1 MFDKLRNLF
10 GRGKGEDKQPPK
22 PPKPLGPPAG
32 GGDDSGDEE
41 GSEKRGFFD
50 GVKKL
55 FDKDAHTVKRLQPTL
70 DRVNEIGKTLVQKT
84 DDELKAMSEELKARF
99 RQRVTEKLSLRGL
112 EWRELD
118 PKWILEDDD
127 YEKARRAIENEV
139 MDELLPDAFA
149 LCREVAWRTIQLRPY
164 DVQVIGGIV
173 LHQGKIAEMKTGE
186 GKTLSATMPV
196 YLNALTGRGVH
207 VITVNDYLAERDAN
221 WMRPVYEFLG
231 LTVGFVTS
239 EMDYYSHNE
248 QRRAAYRC
256 DVLYG
261 TNSEVGFDYL
271 RDNLATDADR
281 LVQRPLNF
289 SIVDEVDNILIDEAR
304 TPLIISAQ
312 VELSD
317 RATLKR
323 TLAKVCDTIARKLL
337 PATHEREVERTIDK
351 FNQNRSLD
359 VAGLMD
365 FILQRGCLTTAV
377 DYLADCY
384 LAPES
389 SARMENA
396 ARLLNAVDELEE
408 LRLIDANGAEHL
420 RQMVSQLPSAS
431 QAQALVSREV
441 QNLFVPFAA
450 AAETSLRWLSNE
462 GANEDPRAKAQA
474 LTQIVR
480 AHLYLNESTS
490 LQLEEAFQKCNNDRE
505 RERLIAETIAEEVA
519 RRSLIDDKSVPEL
532 IIALM
537 TVDVN
542 ADVLPVLLESVS
554 RLPGPLATAAQLFA
568 DCSQWEQQ
576 NPAASPSEC
585 ARQLIATIEQISAE
599 RLLPH
604 ELTERLWEQAR
615 LKQPREQLRK
625 EIAATLKAHPG
636 AGTTEIVA
644 AANEFQ
650 RERQAWLK
658 QNADKL
664 QAQLSPA
671 KGLPKP
677 SLDLLAQ
684 RARHGASA
692 EEMRRTLRT
701 ELSKV
706 GANAEA
712 LKAVKK
718 FSNAQTRAC
727 EDIGNNLLKEMEQ
740 WVDVSRDARK
750 NVIATLTAGGSATE
764 LREVL
769 NEQVSDLPGEQTEA
783 LKLVSE
789 CVEQVVRWRMEHG
802 ETLTQELNAALRG
815 QGTRDKGQ
823 GIPEEALAEIHTAI
837 EDGVSAERLEHVVMD
852 HVLRLPANATV
863 TDAVET
869 FSADWSE
876 WQEQHSENVA
886 HRISEV
892 IPVSP
897 DLRAECLDVL
907 KGSSD
912 FSRSHPAHAH
922 VSVVDQLLDTIAG
935 DVTGRHLESLLTEE
949 NAVLFVE
956 ELKKRIPLAKE
967 VQNKVRAEDF
977 AGRNKEQIVRAA
989 LRLIEQT
996 LSVVPIE
1003 EPKGFNMKQAVKS
1016 YGWYLEKDEKHRQ
1029 AALTDMGTLVAERD
1043 IGSASFLDP
1052 QNLLE
1057 TLTENDALR
1066 DEEVAEVERALI
1078 AEEGR
1083 RQVSQVILQVLQ
1095 LDPTRRK
1102 RIRELKFQEINP
1114 ILDQSIRAHSLF
1126 EKNVH
1131 YVVDRES
1138 GTPEIV
1144 IVDEF
1149 TGRKMHGRRWS
1160 EGLHEAVEAKEGL
1173 EVRLESQTVATVTIQ
1188 NYFKLYYKI
1197 AGMTGTAKTEE
1208 PEFVKVYGLEVV
1220 SIPTNKAV
1228 RRTDHPDVVW
1238 KTSEQK
1244 FRAVTFE
1251 ILEKHCIG
1259 QPVLVGTRSVEVS
1272 ERLAERM
1279 KGHHLQTL
1287 ALVQLIKNNL
1297 WERKD
1302 MDNKEKSAL
1311 LASLNI
1317 PLFQLNQSAVRNL
1330 ARQLGLPGDVFDAKN
1345 LEKVSSLLNL
1355 QQKHLT
1361 RLASA
1366 LKAGIPHNVLNAKNH
1381 RNEARIIAEA
1391 ARLGAVTIAT
1401 NMAGRGVDIILGGT
1415 LDAEAKLRVITQ
1427 QIVDQCVAGDIARVR
1442 SRTQE
1447 STEKLFE
1454 RLKPQRLQDLV
1465 WATTVSETLTALR
1478 REGKLDDFKE
1488 KEMRDSLNAD
1498 LETPDF
1504 RNRVRS
1510 KARRLAIGQD
1520 LPLDD
1525 DVFADNRV
1533 AQFASVTGLPPDG
1546 LAEFLRNGVFGF
1558 SYRRDP
1564 RDAMLVRAM
1573 AELLRNGANG
1583 SMGQW
1588 VNGSMSQQNR
1598 AASVNERTPAE
1609 GEFTPDDILEA
1620 MKSLSPQSAIWATPE
1635 WLDEKLWSLNV
1646 LRGPQDVRA
1655 VTTAAEPTDEGGV
1668 AAIDAGVVVAEQSEV
1683 QTLIYKIQASRLLDL
1698 LDHELLEAVVRLANG
1713 RTNVTLS
1720 AAQLAQQVSSAEKWC
1735 VDWLDEA
1742 WVMERMEALGLWE
1755 KSGGRG
1761 GASAPARHTFIPQ
1774 VVVETGVAGQSA
1786 DLVVV
1791 GAMRPEDTVTSE
1803 YQEVRALGGLHILGT
1818 ERHESRRIDNQLRGR
1833 AGRQGDPGSSR
1844 FHVALEDELW
1854 QNFGD
1859 VTGRFKFLMN
1869 QWTED
1874 EAVEHSLLTKAITNA
1889 QKKVETNHFEGRK
1902 HVLQYDEVMN
1912 IQRQVI
1918 YRERRRALMGANV
1931 RETVVD
1937 MAEQAALSL
1946 VEEFCPAALRPDEWQ
1961 LHRLYQGLHRL
1972 FGQRHV
1978 TEYLTEDE
1986 LEGASRDAIQDTVR
2000 DAIRRA
2006 YEDHERDITPEV
2018 MAEVGRWVLCD
2029 RIDDLWME
2037 HLAAMDYLREGI
2049 SLRAYGQKDPIV
2061 EYKKEAYE
2069 MFQGMM
2075 ASLQAEVTQMVM
2087 SVVPEEAQRWAHA
2100 RIRSRLRSMQ
2110 LHWSDGGNG
2119 STAASTTERS
2129 EPKVG
2134 RNDPCPCGSGKKYK
2148 NCCMRKEQQS
2158 A

>member
-1 MFDKLRNLF
+1 LFDKLRNLF

-22 PPKPLGPPAG
+22 PPASPSG
-32 GGDDSGDEE
+32 GGEE
-41 GSEKRGFFD
+41 GDDGVEKKGFLD

-84 DDELKAMSEELKARF
+84 DDELKAMSEELKERF
-99 RQRVTEKLSLRGL
+99 RQRVAEKLSLRGL

-127 YEKARRAIENEV
+127 YEKTRRAVENEV

-186 GKTLSATMPV
+186 GKTLAATMPV

-289 SIVDEVDNILIDEAR
+289 AIVDEVDNILIDEAR

-317 RATLKR
+317 RAALKR

-377 DYLADCY
+377 GYLADCY

-396 ARLLNAVDELEE
+396 ARLLNTVDELED
-408 LRLIDANGAEHL
+408 LRLIDAAGAEHL

-441 QNLFVPFAA
+441 QNLFAPFAA
-450 AAETSLRWLSNE
+450 AAETSLRWLSHE
-462 GANEDPRAKAQA
+462 GANEDPRAKGQA

-490 LQLEEAFQKCNNDRE
+490 LQLEEAFQKGNNDRE
-505 RERLIAETIAEEVA
+505 RERLIAETIAEEIA

-532 IIALM
+532 INVLM

-576 NPAASPSEC
+576 NPDASPSEQ

-636 AGTTEIVA
+636 AGTTEIMA
-644 AANEFQ
+644 AVNEFQ

-664 QAQLSPA
+664 QTQLSQA

-684 RARHGASA
+684 RARQGASA
-692 EEMRRTLRT
+692 EEIRRTLRT

-750 NVIATLTAGGSATE
+750 NVIATLVAGGSATE

-802 ETLTQELNAALRG
+802 EALMQELTNLAGLS
-815 QGTRDKGQ
+815 
-823 GIPEEALAEIHTAI
+823 EEASAEIRTAI

-852 HVLRLPANATV
+852 HVLRLPANAAV
-863 TDAVET
+863 TNAVET

-876 WQEQHSENVA
+876 WQEQHSENVV
-886 HRISEV
+886 HRLNEV
-892 IPVSP
+892 VPVSS
-897 DLRAECLDVL
+897 DLHAECLDVL
-907 KGSSD
+907 RGSSD
-912 FSRSHPAHAH
+912 FSRSHPTHAH
-922 VSVVDQLLDTIAG
+922 VSIVDQLLDTIAG

-967 VQNKVRAEDF
+967 VQSKVRAEDF
-977 AGRNKEQIVRAA
+977 AGRNKEQIVRAV
-989 LRLIEQT
+989 LRLVEQT
-996 LSVVPIE
+996 LAVVPIE

-1043 IGSASFLDP
+1043 IGSPSFLDP

-1114 ILDQSIRAHSLF
+1114 ILDQAIRAHSLF

-1220 SIPTNKAV
+1220 SIPTNKPV
-1228 RRTDHPDVVW
+1228 RRTDSPDVVW

-1355 QQKHLT
+1355 QPKHVT

-1427 QIVDQCVAGDIARVR
+1427 QIVGQCLTPPTPLLDKEGQGEIARVR

-1447 STEKLFE
+1447 STDKLFE

-1488 KEMRDSLNAD
+1488 KEMRDALHAD

-1525 DVFADNRV
+1525 DVFAGNRV
-1533 AQFASVTGLPPDG
+1533 AQFASVTGLPSDG

-1609 GEFTPDDILEA
+1609 GEFTPDEILAA
-1620 MKSLSPQSAIWATPE
+1620 MTSLNPQSAIWATPE
-1635 WLDEKLWSLNV
+1635 WLDEKLWSLNI

-1655 VTTAAEPTDEGGV
+1655 ESVVATSVAPESGV
-1668 AAIDAGVVVAEQSEV
+1668 AVAEQTEE

-1698 LDHELLEAVVRLANG
+1698 LDHELLESVVRLANG
-1713 RTNVTLS
+1713 RTNVALS
-1720 AAQLAQQVSSAEKWC
+1720 AAQLAQQVSAAEKWC

-1742 WVMERMEALGLWE
+1742 WVAERMEAMGLWE
-1755 KSGGRG
+1755 KSTGK
-1761 GASAPARHTFIPQ
+1761 GAMPAARHTFIPQ

-1786 DLVVV
+1786 DLVVMGV
-1791 GAMRPEDTVTSE
+1791 MRPEDTVTSE

-1937 MAEQAALSL
+1937 MAEQAALNL

-1961 LHRLYQGLHRL
+1961 LNRLYQGLHRL

-1986 LEGASRDAIQDTVR
+1986 LEGASRDAIQDAVR

-2006 YEDHERDITPEV
+2006 YEDHEREITPEV

-2075 ASLQAEVTQMVM
+2075 ASLQAEVATMVM

-2100 RIRSRLRSMQ
+2100 RLRSRLRSMQ

-2119 STAASTTERS
+2119 SAATSTPERS

>member
-1 MFDKLRNLF
+1 LFDKLRHLF
-10 GRGKGEDKQPPK
+10 GRGKGEDKQPQQ
-22 PPKPLGPPAG
+22 PPASSSG
-32 GGDDSGDEE
+32 GGDDRDDGV
-41 GSEKRGFFD
+41 EKKGFLD

-55 FDKDAHTVKRLQPTL
+55 FDKDAHTLKRLQPTL
-70 DRVNEIGKTLVQKT
+70 DRINEIGKTLAQKT

-118 PKWILEDDD
+118 PQWILEDEA
-127 YEKARRAIENEV
+127 YEKARRAVENEV
-139 MDELLPDAFA
+139 LDELLPDAFA

-186 GKTLSATMPV
+186 GKTLAATMPV

-239 EMDYYSHNE
+239 EMDYYTHNE

-289 SIVDEVDNILIDEAR
+289 AIVDEVDNILIDEAR

-317 RATLKR
+317 RAMLKR
-323 TLAKVCDTIARKLL
+323 TLAKACDVVARKLL

-351 FNQNRSLD
+351 FTQNRSLD

-377 DYLADCY
+377 GYLADCY

-408 LRLIDANGAEHL
+408 LRLIDAAGAEHL
-420 RQMVSQLPSAS
+420 RQMVSQLPSTS
-431 QAQALVSREV
+431 QVQALVSREV
-441 QNLFVPFAA
+441 QNLFAPFAA
-450 AAETSLRWLSNE
+450 AAETSLRWLSHE
-462 GANEDPRAKAQA
+462 GAHEDPRAKGQA
-474 LTQIVR
+474 LTQILR

-490 LQLEEAFQKCNNDRE
+490 LQLEEAFQKCSNDRE
-505 RERLIAETIAEEVA
+505 RERLIAETLAEEVA
-519 RRSLIDDKSVPEL
+519 RRNLIDDKSVPDL
-532 IIALM
+532 INVLM

-568 DCSQWEQQ
+568 DGSQWEQH
-576 NPAASPSEC
+576 NPNASPSER
-585 ARQLIATIEQISAE
+585 ARQLIALIEQISAE

-604 ELTERLWEQAR
+604 ELTERLWEQVR

-644 AANEFQ
+644 TVNEFQ

-658 QNADKL
+658 QHADKL
-664 QAQLSPA
+664 QAQLSQA

-677 SLDLLAQ
+677 SLDLLVQ
-684 RARHGASA
+684 RARHGASP
-692 EEMRRTLRT
+692 EEMRRTLRL

-706 GANAEA
+706 GANAEM

-750 NVIATLTAGGSATE
+750 NVIATLVAGGSATE
-764 LREVL
+764 LHELL
-769 NEQVSDLPGEQTEA
+769 NEQVSDLPGEQTEV

-789 CVEQVVRWRMEHG
+789 CVEQVVRWRQEHG
-802 ETLTQELNAALRG
+802 EALTQELTNLAGLS
-815 QGTRDKGQ
+815 
-823 GIPEEALAEIHTAI
+823 EEASAEIHAAI
-837 EDGVSAERLEHVVMD
+837 EDGVSAERLEHIVMD
-852 HVLRLPANATV
+852 HVLRLHGNAAV
-863 TDAVET
+863 TEAVAT

-876 WQEQHSENVA
+876 WQEQHSENVM
-886 HRISEV
+886 HRLSEV
-892 IPVSP
+892 VPVSS
-897 DLRAECLDVL
+897 DLHAECLDVL
-907 KGSSD
+907 KGGGD
-912 FSRSHPAHAH
+912 FGRSHPST
-922 VSVVDQLLDTIAG
+922 SVVDQLLDTIAA

-967 VQNKVRAEDF
+967 VQSKVRAEDF
-977 AGRNKEQIVRAA
+977 AGRNKEQIVRAV
-989 LRLIEQT
+989 LRLVEQT
-996 LSVVPIE
+996 LAVVPIE
-1003 EPKGFNMKQAVKS
+1003 EPKGFNLKQAVKS

-1043 IGSASFLDP
+1043 IGSPSFLDP
-1052 QNLLE
+1052 QNFLE
-1057 TLTENDALR
+1057 TLAENDVLR
-1066 DEEVAEVERALI
+1066 DEEVAEVERALM

-1083 RQVSQVILQVLQ
+1083 RPVSQVILQVLQ
-1095 LDPTRRK
+1095 LDPARRK

-1114 ILDQSIRAHSLF
+1114 ILDQAIRAHSLF

-1220 SIPTNKAV
+1220 SIPTNKPV
-1228 RRTDHPDVVW
+1228 RRIDHPDVVW
-1238 KTSEQK
+1238 KTAEQK

-1330 ARQLGLPGDVFDAKN
+1330 ARQVGLPSDVFDARN
-1345 LEKVSSLLNL
+1345 LEKLSSLLNL
-1355 QQKHLT
+1355 QPKHRA

-1366 LKAGIPHNVLNAKNH
+1366 LRAGIPHNVLNAKNH
-1381 RNEARIIAEA
+1381 RHEARIIAEA

-1427 QIVDQCVAGDIARVR
+1427 QIIGQCGAGGIARVR

-1447 STEKLFE
+1447 ATDKLFE
-1454 RLKPQRLQDLV
+1454 RLKPPRLQDLV
-1465 WATTVSETLTALR
+1465 WATTVSEALTALR
-1478 REGKLDDFKE
+1478 REGKVDDFKE
-1488 KEMRDSLNAD
+1488 KEMRDALHAD

-1510 KARRLAIGQD
+1510 KARRLGIGQD

-1525 DVFADNRV
+1525 DVFAGNRV
-1533 AQFASVTGLPPDG
+1533 AQFASVTGLKQDG

-1573 AELLRNGANG
+1573 AELLRNSSAL
-1583 SMGQW
+1583 
-1588 VNGSMSQQNR
+1588 R
-1598 AASVNERTPAE
+1598 RDYERE
-1609 GEFTPDDILEA
+1609 GEFTAEEILEA
-1620 MKSLSPQSAIWATPE
+1620 MKSLSPQAAIWATPE
-1635 WLDEKLWSLNV
+1635 WLDEKLWALNV
-1646 LRGPQDVRA
+1646 LRGPQDVRTISA
-1655 VTTAAEPTDEGGV
+1655 LRRDYEREGGV
-1668 AAIDAGVVVAEQSEV
+1668 AVAEQTE
-1683 QTLIYKIQASRLLDL
+1683 QPTLLYKIQASRLLDL
-1698 LDHELLEAVVRLANG
+1698 LDHELLEAAVRLADG
-1713 RTNVTLS
+1713 RAHVMLS
-1720 AAQLAQQVSSAEKWC
+1720 AAQLAQQVAATEKWC
-1735 VDWLDEA
+1735 VDWVDEV
-1742 WVMERMEALGLWE
+1742 WVAERMEAMGLWE
-1755 KSGGRG
+1755 KSTGKD
-1761 GASAPARHTFIPQ
+1761 ATPAARRTFIPQ
-1774 VVVETGVAGQSA
+1774 VIVETGVAGQSA

-1844 FHVALEDELW
+1844 FHVSLEDELW

-1918 YRERRRALMGANV
+1918 YRERRRALMGTNV
-1931 RETVVD
+1931 RETLMN
-1937 MAEQAALSL
+1937 MAEQAALNL
-1946 VEEFCPAALRPDEWQ
+1946 VDEFCPAALRPDEWQ
-1961 LHRLYQGLHRL
+1961 LHRLYQGLPRL

-1978 TEYLTEDE
+1978 TDYLTEEE
-1986 LEGASRDAIQDTVR
+1986 LEGASRNALQDAVR
-2000 DAIRRA
+2000 AAIRRA
-2006 YEDHERDITPEV
+2006 YEDHEREITPDV

-2075 ASLQAEVTQMVM
+2075 AALQAEVTQIVM

-2100 RIRSRLRSMQ
+2100 RLRSRLRSMQ
-2110 LHWSDGGNG
+2110 LHWADGGGNG
-2119 STAASTTERS
+2119 SAATSPPERR

-2148 NCCMRKEQQS
+2148 NCCMRKEQP
-2158 A
+2158 

>member
-10 GRGKGEDKQPPK
+10 GRGKGDDKQTPQPPN
-22 PPKPLGPPAG
+22 PLGPPAG
-32 GGDDSGDEE
+32 GGDDGGDDE
-41 GSEKRGFFD
+41 GGEKKGFLD

-55 FDKDAHTVKRLQPTL
+55 FDKDAHTIKRLQPTL
-70 DRVNEIGKTLVQKT
+70 DRINEIGKTLVQKT

-99 RQRVTEKLSLRGL
+99 RQRVTERLQQRGL

-118 PKWILEDDD
+118 PKWILEDED
-127 YEKARRAIENEV
+127 YEKARRAVENEV
-139 MDELLPDAFA
+139 LDELLPDAFA

-289 SIVDEVDNILIDEAR
+289 AIVDEVDNILIDEAR

-317 RATLKR
+317 RAVLKR

-377 DYLADCY
+377 EYLADCY

-408 LRLIDANGAEHL
+408 LRLIDAAGAEHL

-441 QNLFVPFAA
+441 QNLFAPFAA
-450 AAETSLRWLSNE
+450 AVETSLRWLSNE

-474 LTQIVR
+474 LTHILR
-480 AHLYLNESTS
+480 AHLYLNESAA
-490 LQLEEAFQKCNNDRE
+490 LQLEESFQKCNNDRE

-554 RLPGPLATAAQLFA
+554 RLPGPLASAAQLFA

-576 NPAASPSEC
+576 NPAASPSER

-615 LKQPREQLRK
+615 LKQPRDQLRK

-658 QNADKL
+658 QHADKL
-664 QAQLSPA
+664 QAQLSAA

-677 SLDLLAQ
+677 SLDLLVQ

-706 GANAEA
+706 GANADA

-727 EDIGNNLLKEMEQ
+727 EDIANNLLKEMEQ

-769 NEQVSDLPGEQTEA
+769 NEQVSDLPGEQTEV

-802 ETLTQELNAALRG
+802 EALTQELTNLAGLS
-815 QGTRDKGQ
+815 
-823 GIPEEALAEIHTAI
+823 EEASAEIHTAI

-852 HVLRLPANATV
+852 HVLLLPANATV

-869 FSADWSE
+869 FSADWSD
-876 WQEQHSENVA
+876 WQEQHSENVV
-886 HRISEV
+886 HRIGEV
-892 IPVSP
+892 IPVSS
-897 DLRAECLDVL
+897 DLHAECLDVL
-907 KGSSD
+907 KGHSE
-912 FSRSHPAHAH
+912 AHAKQPPST
-922 VSVVDQLLDTIAG
+922 SVVDRLLDTIAG

-977 AGRNKEQIVRAA
+977 AGRNKEQIVRAV
-989 LRLIEQT
+989 LRLVEQT

-1029 AALTDMGTLVAERD
+1029 AALTDMGTLIAERD
-1043 IGSASFLDP
+1043 IGSPSFLDP

-1066 DEEVAEVERALI
+1066 DEEVAEVERALM

-1095 LDPTRRK
+1095 LDPARRK

-1114 ILDQSIRAHSLF
+1114 ILDQAIRAHTLF

-1138 GTPEIV
+1138 GAPEIV

-1220 SIPTNKAV
+1220 SIPTNKPV

-1238 KTSEQK
+1238 KTAEQK

-1345 LEKVSSLLNL
+1345 LETVSSLLNL
-1355 QQKHLT
+1355 QAKHVT

-1427 QIVDQCVAGDIARVR
+1427 QIVGQCLAGNIARVR

-1447 STEKLFE
+1447 ATEKLFE

-1510 KARRLAIGQD
+1510 KARRLAIGPD

-1525 DVFADNRV
+1525 DVFAGNRV
-1533 AQFASVTGLPPDG
+1533 AQFASVTGLPSDG

-1583 SMGQW
+1583 SRDQG
-1588 VNGSMSQQNR
+1588 VKGSMIQQNQ
-1598 AASVNERTPAE
+1598 AARVNERTPAE

-1646 LRGPQDVRA
+1646 LRGPQDVRTIA
-1655 VTTAAEPTDEGGV
+1655 VRVNESMSQWVNESPQLHEPMNTLTHEP
-1668 AAIDAGVVVAEQSEV
+1668 EQ

-1713 RTNVTLS
+1713 RTNITLS
-1720 AAQLAQQVSSAEKWC
+1720 AAQLVQQVSSAEKWC
-1735 VDWLDEA
+1735 VDWLNEE
-1742 WVMERMEALGLWE
+1742 WVMERMEAMGLWE

-1761 GASAPARHTFIPQ
+1761 GASVPASRHTFIPQ

-1902 HVLQYDEVMN
+1902 QVLQYDEVMN

-1978 TEYLTEDE
+1978 TEYLTEDA
-1986 LEGASRDAIQDTVR
+1986 LEGASRDAIQDAVR

-2049 SLRAYGQKDPIV
+2049 TLRAYGQKDPLI

-2100 RIRSRLRSMQ
+2100 RLRSRLRSMQ

-2119 STAASTTERS
+2119 SAATSTPERS

-2148 NCCMRKEQQS
+2148 NCCLRKEQQE